1 MWVIL
6 GHLVILWQVVFKL
19 KMVKMKQCEITI
31 QSNRCEKWP
40 TWSKFIT
47 MSDWLCH
54 KKYIIHNIKYQGFTF
69 LSGCARA
76 ISHFWLVAHVPLNNF
91 PRIILIKCGSHLKYR
106 TGGWYVK
113 PMLPLLVSYF
123 QQTRISQRVR
133 QWQSHFSVQTY
144 SLFLFLTSVINEQQC
159 S

>member
-31 QSNRCEKWP
+31 QSNRCGKWP

-54 KKYIIHNIKYQGFTF
+54 KKYIVHNIKYLGFTF

-106 TGGWYVK
+106 TGGWVDS
-113 PMLPLLVSYF
+113 LIC
-123 QQTRISQRVR
+123 RR
-133 QWQSHFSVQTY
+133 QAPNAWKSRKNWRG
-144 SLFLFLTSVINEQQC
+144 IN
-159 S
+159 SN

>member
-31 QSNRCEKWP
+31 QSNRCGKWP

-69 LSGCARA
+69 LSGCALGDPRMHQGLNFA
-76 ISHFWLVAHVPLNNF
+76 LQHCPASWFRSKPWHTKSQGSTITLSGCTLFNFWNF
-91 PRIILIKCGSHLKYR
+91 DILDVFFFKGPK
-106 TGGWYVK
+106 
-113 PMLPLLVSYF
+113 
-123 QQTRISQRVR
+123 
-133 QWQSHFSVQTY
+133 
-144 SLFLFLTSVINEQQC
+144 NA
-159 S
+159 

>member
-31 QSNRCEKWP
+31 QSNRCGKWP

-69 LSGCARA
+69 LSGCSRA

-106 TGGWYVK
+106 TGGWIPTPNWNWNTRGLWYLGGE
-113 PMLPLLVSYF
+113 MTGNIFYSRTFIWWTSTSSSSLG
-123 QQTRISQRVR
+123 QT
-133 QWQSHFSVQTY
+133 
-144 SLFLFLTSVINEQQC
+144 
-159 S
+159 

>member
-31 QSNRCEKWP
+31 QSNRCGKWP

-106 TGGWYVK
+106 SGGWYGISNSMYISNQ
-113 PMLPLLVSYF
+113 PFSNCPYNYLNQFSLPSLLPYLLKKCA
-123 QQTRISQRVR
+123 REL
-133 QWQSHFSVQTY
+133 
-144 SLFLFLTSVINEQQC
+144 SLFLTF
-159 S
+159 